1 MNKLGPTIKKIRI
14 IKGLSQKQIYT
25 NIISRSFANR
35 FESGTN
41 DIQSEKFLMILDNL
55 GISPS
60 EFQYINNNYEL
71 PMAEQLLAKINY
83 LYETH
88 AFKTLSN
95 WLKRHKKS
103 HNVQIQIVSGY
114 AEVLLSSYS
123 YHRFPLSK
131 NIQMLMLHLLN
142 EKSWTLQ
149 EIRMV
154 KILIPIIATH
164 EEFNINIETITN
176 RIEENYKHY
185 STKYADP
192 FQISNELINYY
203 GVVLQNYLNTK
214 NYQAAYGLRNKFNLD
229 GLFIDWNGQISKQ
242 LWLAVWELYFGNY
255 ELGRDTLIKIIDFKS
270 MFQISFSLNIDA
282 IFKIRVADSK
292 AYRFTKKIK

>member
-14 IKGLSQKQIYT
+14 IKGLSQKQVYT

-41 DIQSEKFLMILDNL
+41 DIQSVKFLMILDNL

-95 WLKRHKKS
+95 WLKQHKES

-123 YHRFPLSK
+123 YHRFPL
-131 NIQMLMLHLLN
+131 
-142 EKSWTLQ
+142 
-149 EIRMV
+149 
-154 KILIPIIATH
+154 
-164 EEFNINIETITN
+164 
-176 RIEENYKHY
+176 
-185 STKYADP
+185 
-192 FQISNELINYY
+192 
-203 GVVLQNYLNTK
+203 
-214 NYQAAYGLRNKFNLD
+214 
-229 GLFIDWNGQISKQ
+229 
-242 LWLAVWELYFGNY
+242 
-255 ELGRDTLIKIIDFKS
+255 
-270 MFQISFSLNIDA
+270 
-282 IFKIRVADSK
+282 
-292 AYRFTKKIK
+292 

>member
-14 IKGLSQKQIYT
+14 IKGLSQKQVYT
-25 NIISRSFANR
+25 SIISRSFANR

-41 DIQSEKFLMILDNL
+41 DIQAEKFLMILDNL

-71 PMAEQLLAKINY
+71 PLTEQLLTKVNY

-88 AFKTLSN
+88 AFKTLSD
-95 WLKRHKKS
+95 WLNQYKES
-103 HNVQIQIVSGY
+103 HDIPIQIVSGY
-114 AEVLLSSYS
+114 AEVLLAAYS
-123 YHRFPLSK
+123 HHYFPLSK
-131 NIQMLMLHLLN
+131 NIQLLILHLLN

-149 EIRMV
+149 EIKMV
-154 KILIPIIATH
+154 KILIPIIAGH
-164 EEFNINIETITN
+164 EQFNVAIDTITA

-185 STKYADP
+185 LTKYADP
-192 FQISNELINYY
+192 FQVSDELINYY

-214 NYQAAYGLRNKFNLD
+214 NYQAAYDLRNKFNTD
-229 GLFIDWNGQISKQ
+229 VLFLDWNGQISKQ
-242 LWLAVWELYFGNY
+242 LWLAVWELYFGDY
-255 ELGRDTLIKIIDFKS
+255 ESGKATLIKIIDFKS
-270 MFQISFSLNIDA
+270 MFPTSFSLNIDA

-292 AYRFTKKIK
+292 SYQFRQKNK